1 MLSLKVNSNLLH
13 KDIERQKRGQVSDEE
28 IEEFSEEPVEVIL
41 KLLNRSETQKQLEEI
56 DEQNSHTWT
65 NRYF

>member
-28 IEEFSEEPVEVIL
+28 IEEFSEAHVEVQF
-41 KLLNRSETQKQLEEI
+41 KLLNYNEQKKEQLEEI
-56 DEQNSHTWT
+56 DE
-65 NRYF
+65 